1 MINGLRKKIVA
12 INVVSVCIVFFVAML
27 FVFSAGYS
35 RVDAEK
41 NNRIYSAFDYDFAD
55 EEKFEDN
62 QLFQDIALYLYDAE
76 NKTVIDSAVGN
87 QAELDLRLIEEQLD
101 KIAHSDK
108 QSGFISPKIKYVKRL
123 DESSGNLKIV
133 FSSRYLRSSFLAYI
147 LLTSGALLVGV
158 GCYFAISMILANIA
172 LKPVEES
179 WSKQKQFVADASH
192 ELKTPLS
199 VIMANTEIIASHQDE
214 TVASQM
220 QWIENTREEAK
231 RMAGLV
237 ADLLFLAKN
246 DDGLKVQMEQVS
258 MTDCIETT
266 VLSYDAV
273 FYENG
278 KTFNYEVSPNI
289 NVWGN
294 VGQIK
299 QLATILLDNANKYSV
314 GEGNIFLSLTLTG
327 RRVILSVSND
337 SDELS
342 EEQLSHIF
350 DRFYT
355 LDKSR
360 NAEKSGNGLGLS
372 IAQMISQSH
381 GGEISASYSN
391 GRTFFV
397 VDVPNYK
404 AKSEHAKQSNS

>member
-27 FVFSAGYS
+27 FVFSAGYN

-41 NNRIYSAFDYDFAD
+41 DNRIYAAFDYDFAD
-55 EEKFEDN
+55 GEKFEDN
-62 QLFQDIALYLYDAE
+62 QLFGDIALYEYNLSSGVIV
-76 NKTVIDSAVGN
+76 NKAVGDSAN
-87 QAELDLRLIEEQLD
+87 LDVKLIEET
-101 KIAHSDK
+101 IAEIAESDK
-108 QSGFISPKIKYVKRL
+108 KSGIISAKIKFAKRTANNG
-123 DESSGNLKIV
+123 DVVRIV
-133 FSSRYLRSSFLAYI
+133 FSNRFSRNHSFIAYV

-158 GCYFAISMILANIA
+158 GCYFAISMILARIA
-172 LKPVEES
+172 LKPVEDS

-220 QWIENTREEAK
+220 QWIENTRLEAK
-231 RMAGLV
+231 RMAELV

-246 DDGLKVQMEQVS
+246 DDGLKVQMEPVNIS
-258 MTDCIETT
+258 DCIETT

-278 KTFNYEVSPNI
+278 KSFRYDVVRDVKVI
-289 NVWGN
+289 GN

-299 QLATILLDNANKYSV
+299 QLTTILLDNANKYSV
-314 GEGNIFLSLTLTG
+314 GDGNIFLNLTCAG
-327 RRVILSVSND
+327 RHITLSVSND
-337 SDELS
+337 SEELS
-342 EEQLSHIF
+342 EEQISHLF

-372 IAQMISQSH
+372 IAKMISQTH
-381 GGEISASYSN
+381 GGDISASYSN
-391 GRTFFV
+391 GRTYFV
-397 VDVPNYK
+397 VELPAYK
-404 AKSEHAKQSNS
+404 SKKEQTNG

>member
-27 FVFSAGYS
+27 FVFSAGYN

-41 NNRIYSAFDYDFAD
+41 DNRIYAALDYDFAD
-55 EEKFEDN
+55 GEKFEDN
-62 QLFQDIALYLYDAE
+62 QLFGDIALYEFDLSSGVVV
-76 NKTVIDSAVGN
+76 NKVVGDSAN
-87 QAELDLRLIEEQLD
+87 LDIKLIED
-101 KIAHSDK
+101 TIAEIAESDK
-108 QSGFISPKIKYVKRL
+108 KSGIISAKIKFAKRTANNG
-123 DESSGNLKIV
+123 DVVRIV
-133 FSSRYLRSSFLAYI
+133 FSNRFSRNHSFIAYV

-158 GCYFAISMILANIA
+158 GCYFAISMILARIA
-172 LKPVEES
+172 LKPVEDS

-220 QWIENTREEAK
+220 QWIENTRLEAK
-231 RMAGLV
+231 RMAELV

-246 DDGLKVQMEQVS
+246 DDGLKVQMEPVNIS
-258 MTDCIETT
+258 DCIETT

-278 KTFNYEVSPNI
+278 KSFRYDIARDVKVI
-289 NVWGN
+289 GN

-299 QLATILLDNANKYSV
+299 QLTTILLDNANKYSV
-314 GEGNIFLSLTLTG
+314 GDGNIFLNLTAAG
-327 RRVILSVSND
+327 RHITLSVSND
-337 SDELS
+337 SEELS
-342 EEQLSHIF
+342 EEQLSHLF

-372 IAQMISQSH
+372 IAKMISQTH
-381 GGEISASYSN
+381 GGDISASYSN
-391 GRTFFV
+391 GRTYFV
-397 VDVPNYK
+397 VELPAYK
-404 AKSEHAKQSNS
+404 SKKEQTNG

>member
-27 FVFSAGYS
+27 FVFSAGYN

-41 NNRIYSAFDYDFAD
+41 DNRIYAAFDYDFAD
-55 EEKFEDN
+55 GEKFEDN
-62 QLFQDIALYLYDAE
+62 QLFGDIALYEFDLSSGVVV
-76 NKTVIDSAVGN
+76 NKVVGDSAN
-87 QAELDLRLIEEQLD
+87 LDIKLIED
-101 KIAHSDK
+101 TIAEIAESDK
-108 QSGFISPKIKYVKRL
+108 KSGIISAKIKFAKRTANNG
-123 DESSGNLKIV
+123 DVVRIV
-133 FSSRYLRSSFLAYI
+133 FSNRFSRNHSFIAYV

-158 GCYFAISMILANIA
+158 GCYFAISMILARIA
-172 LKPVEES
+172 LKPVEDS

-220 QWIENTREEAK
+220 QWIENTRLEAK
-231 RMAGLV
+231 RMAELV

-246 DDGLKVQMEQVS
+246 DDGLKVQMEPVNIS
-258 MTDCIETT
+258 DCIETT

-278 KTFNYEVSPNI
+278 KSFRYDVVRDVKVI
-289 NVWGN
+289 GN

-299 QLATILLDNANKYSV
+299 QLTTILLDNANKYSV
-314 GEGNIFLSLTLTG
+314 GDGNIFLNLTCAG
-327 RRVILSVSND
+327 RHITLSVSND
-337 SDELS
+337 SEELS
-342 EEQLSHIF
+342 EEQISHLF

-372 IAQMISQSH
+372 IAKMISQTH
-381 GGEISASYSN
+381 GGDISASYSN
-391 GRTFFV
+391 GRTYFV
-397 VDVPNYK
+397 VELPAYK
-404 AKSEHAKQSNS
+404 SKKEQTNG

>member
-27 FVFSAGYS
+27 FVFSAGYN

-41 NNRIYSAFDYDFAD
+41 DNRIYAAFDYDFAD
-55 EEKFEDN
+55 GEKFEDN
-62 QLFQDIALYLYDAE
+62 QLFGDIALYEFDLSSGVVV
-76 NKTVIDSAVGN
+76 NKVVGDSAN
-87 QAELDLRLIEEQLD
+87 LDIKLIED
-101 KIAHSDK
+101 TIAEIAESDK
-108 QSGFISPKIKYVKRL
+108 KSGIISAKIKFAKRTANNG
-123 DESSGNLKIV
+123 DVVRIV
-133 FSSRYLRSSFLAYI
+133 FSNRFSRNHSFIAYV

-158 GCYFAISMILANIA
+158 GCYFAISMILARIA
-172 LKPVEES
+172 LKPVEDS

-220 QWIENTREEAK
+220 QWIENTRLEAK
-231 RMAGLV
+231 RMAELV

-246 DDGLKVQMEQVS
+246 DDGLKVQMEPVNIS
-258 MTDCIETT
+258 DCIETT

-278 KTFNYEVSPNI
+278 KSFRYDVVRDVKVI
-289 NVWGN
+289 GN

-299 QLATILLDNANKYSV
+299 QLTTILLDNANKYSV
-314 GEGNIFLSLTLTG
+314 GDGNIFLNFTCAG
-327 RRVILSVSND
+327 RHITLSVSND
-337 SDELS
+337 SEELS
-342 EEQLSHIF
+342 EEQISHLF

-372 IAQMISQSH
+372 IAKMISQTH
-381 GGEISASYSN
+381 GGDISASYSN
-391 GRTFFV
+391 GRTYFV
-397 VDVPNYK
+397 VELPAYK
-404 AKSEHAKQSNS
+404 SKKEQTNG

>member
-27 FVFSAGYS
+27 FVFSAGNN

-41 NNRIYSAFDYDFAD
+41 DNRIYAAIDYDFAD
-55 EEKFEDN
+55 GEKFEDN
-62 QLFQDIALYLYDAE
+62 QLFGDIALYEFDLSSGVVV
-76 NKTVIDSAVGN
+76 NKVVGDSAN
-87 QAELDLRLIEEQLD
+87 LDIKLIED
-101 KIAHSDK
+101 TIAEIAESDK
-108 QSGFISPKIKYVKRL
+108 KSGIISAKIKFAKRTANNG
-123 DESSGNLKIV
+123 DVVRIV
-133 FSSRYLRSSFLAYI
+133 FSNRFSRNHSFIAYV

-158 GCYFAISMILANIA
+158 GCYFAISMILARIA
-172 LKPVEES
+172 LKPVEDS

-220 QWIENTREEAK
+220 QWIENTRLEAK
-231 RMAGLV
+231 RMAELV

-246 DDGLKVQMEQVS
+246 DDGLKVQMEPVNIS
-258 MTDCIETT
+258 DCIETT

-278 KTFNYEVSPNI
+278 KSFRYDIARDVKVI
-289 NVWGN
+289 GN

-299 QLATILLDNANKYSV
+299 QLTTILLDNANKYSV
-314 GEGNIFLSLTLTG
+314 GDGNIFLNLTAAG
-327 RRVILSVSND
+327 RHITLSVSND
-337 SDELS
+337 SEELS
-342 EEQLSHIF
+342 EEQLSHLF

-372 IAQMISQSH
+372 IAKMISQTH
-381 GGEISASYSN
+381 GGDISASYSN
-391 GRTFFV
+391 GRTYFV
-397 VDVPNYK
+397 VELPAYK
-404 AKSEHAKQSNS
+404 SKKEQTNG

>member
-27 FVFSAGYS
+27 FVFSAGYN

-41 NNRIYSAFDYDFAD
+41 DNRIYAAFDYDFAD
-55 EEKFEDN
+55 GEKFEDN
-62 QLFQDIALYLYDAE
+62 QLFGDIALYEFDLSSGVVV
-76 NKTVIDSAVGN
+76 NKVVGDSAN
-87 QAELDLRLIEEQLD
+87 LDIKLIED
-101 KIAHSDK
+101 TIAEIAESDK
-108 QSGFISPKIKYVKRL
+108 KSGIISAKIKFAKRTANNG
-123 DESSGNLKIV
+123 DVVRIV
-133 FSSRYLRSSFLAYI
+133 FSNRFSRNHSFIAYV

-158 GCYFAISMILANIA
+158 GCYFAISMILARIA
-172 LKPVEES
+172 LKPVEDS

-220 QWIENTREEAK
+220 QWIENTRLEAK
-231 RMAGLV
+231 RMAELV

-246 DDGLKVQMEQVS
+246 DDGLKVQMEPVNIS
-258 MTDCIETT
+258 DCIETT

-278 KTFNYEVSPNI
+278 KSFRYDVVRDVKVI
-289 NVWGN
+289 GN

-299 QLATILLDNANKYSV
+299 QLTTILLDNANKYSV
-314 GEGNIFLSLTLTG
+314 GDGNIFLNLTCAG
-327 RRVILSVSND
+327 RHITLSVSND
-337 SDELS
+337 SEELS
-342 EEQLSHIF
+342 EEQLSHLF

-372 IAQMISQSH
+372 IAKMISQTH
-381 GGEISASYSN
+381 GGDISASYSN
-391 GRTFFV
+391 GRTYFV
-397 VDVPNYK
+397 VELPAYK
-404 AKSEHAKQSNS
+404 SKKEQTNG

>member
-27 FVFSAGYS
+27 FVFSAGYN

-41 NNRIYSAFDYDFAD
+41 DNRIYAAFDYDFAD
-55 EEKFEDN
+55 GEKFEDN
-62 QLFQDIALYLYDAE
+62 QLFGDIALYEFDLSSGVVV
-76 NKTVIDSAVGN
+76 NKVVGDSAN
-87 QAELDLRLIEEQLD
+87 LDIKLIED
-101 KIAHSDK
+101 TIAEIAESDK
-108 QSGFISPKIKYVKRL
+108 KSGIISAKIKFAKRTANNG
-123 DESSGNLKIV
+123 DVVRIV
-133 FSSRYLRSSFLAYI
+133 FSNRFSRNHSFIAYV

-158 GCYFAISMILANIA
+158 GCYFAISMILARIA
-172 LKPVEES
+172 LKPVEDS

-220 QWIENTREEAK
+220 QWIENTRLEAK
-231 RMAGLV
+231 RMAELV

-246 DDGLKVQMEQVS
+246 DDGLKVQMEPVNIS
-258 MTDCIETT
+258 DCIETT

-273 FYENG
+273 FYEKG
-278 KTFNYEVSPNI
+278 KSFRYDIARDVKVI
-289 NVWGN
+289 GN

-299 QLATILLDNANKYSV
+299 QLTTILLDNANKYSV
-314 GEGNIFLSLTLTG
+314 GDGNIFLNLTAAG
-327 RRVILSVSND
+327 RHITLSVSND
-337 SDELS
+337 SEELS
-342 EEQLSHIF
+342 EEQLSHLF

-372 IAQMISQSH
+372 IAKMISQTH
-381 GGEISASYSN
+381 GGDISASYSN
-391 GRTFFV
+391 GRTYFV
-397 VDVPNYK
+397 VELPAYK
-404 AKSEHAKQSNS
+404 SKKEQTNG

>member
-27 FVFSAGYS
+27 FVFSAGYN

-41 NNRIYSAFDYDFAD
+41 DNRIYAAFDYDFAD
-55 EEKFEDN
+55 GEKFEDN
-62 QLFQDIALYLYDAE
+62 QLFGDIALYEYNLSSGVIV
-76 NKTVIDSAVGN
+76 NKAVGDSAN
-87 QAELDLRLIEEQLD
+87 LDVKLIEET
-101 KIAHSDK
+101 IAEIAESDK
-108 QSGFISPKIKYVKRL
+108 KSGIISAKIKFAKRISNNG
-123 DESSGNLKIV
+123 EMVRIV
-133 FSSRYLRSSFLAYI
+133 FSNRFSRHSFIAYV

-158 GCYFAISMILANIA
+158 GCYFAISMILARIA
-172 LKPVEES
+172 LKPVEDS

-220 QWIENTREEAK
+220 QWIENTRLEAK
-231 RMAGLV
+231 RMAELV

-246 DDGLKVQMEQVS
+246 DDGLKVQMEPVNIS
-258 MTDCIETT
+258 DCIETT

-278 KTFNYEVSPNI
+278 KSFRYDIARDVK
-289 NVWGN
+289 VFGN
-294 VGQIK
+294 VGQLK
-299 QLATILLDNANKYSV
+299 QLTTILLDNANKYSV
-314 GEGNIFLSLTLTG
+314 GDGNIFLNLTAAG
-327 RRVILSVSND
+327 RHITLSVSND
-337 SDELS
+337 SEELS
-342 EEQLSHIF
+342 EEQLSHLF

-360 NAEKSGNGLGLS
+360 NTEKSGNGLGLS
-372 IAQMISQSH
+372 IAKMISQTH
-381 GGEISASYSN
+381 GGDISASYSN
-391 GRTFFV
+391 GRTYFV
-397 VDVPNYK
+397 VELPSYK
-404 AKSEHAKQSNS
+404 FKKE

>member
-27 FVFSAGYS
+27 LVFSAGYN

-41 NNRIYSAFDYDFAD
+41 DNRIYAAFDYDFAD
-55 EEKFEDN
+55 GEKFEDN
-62 QLFQDIALYLYDAE
+62 QLFGDIALYEFDLSSGVVV
-76 NKTVIDSAVGN
+76 NKVVGDSAN
-87 QAELDLRLIEEQLD
+87 LDIKLIED
-101 KIAHSDK
+101 TIAEIAESDK
-108 QSGFISPKIKYVKRL
+108 KSGIISAKIKFAKRTANNG
-123 DESSGNLKIV
+123 DVVRIV
-133 FSSRYLRSSFLAYI
+133 FSNRFSRNHSFIAYV

-158 GCYFAISMILANIA
+158 GCYFAISMILARIA
-172 LKPVEES
+172 LKPVEDS

-220 QWIENTREEAK
+220 QWIENTRLEAK
-231 RMAGLV
+231 RMAELV

-246 DDGLKVQMEQVS
+246 DDGLKVQMEPVNIS
-258 MTDCIETT
+258 DCIETT

-278 KTFNYEVSPNI
+278 KSFRYDIARDVKVI
-289 NVWGN
+289 GN

-299 QLATILLDNANKYSV
+299 QLTTILLDNANKYSV
-314 GEGNIFLSLTLTG
+314 GDGNIFLNLTAAG
-327 RRVILSVSND
+327 RHITLSVSND
-337 SDELS
+337 SEELS
-342 EEQLSHIF
+342 EEQLSHLF

-372 IAQMISQSH
+372 IAKMISQTH
-381 GGEISASYSN
+381 GGDISASYSN
-391 GRTFFV
+391 GRTYFV
-397 VDVPNYK
+397 VELPAYK
-404 AKSEHAKQSNS
+404 SKKEQTNG

>member
-27 FVFSAGYS
+27 FVFSAGYN

-41 NNRIYSAFDYDFAD
+41 DNRIYAAFDYDFAD
-55 EEKFEDN
+55 GEKFEDN
-62 QLFQDIALYLYDAE
+62 QLFGDIALYEFDLSSGVIV
-76 NKTVIDSAVGN
+76 NKVVGDSAN
-87 QAELDLRLIEEQLD
+87 LDIKLIED
-101 KIAHSDK
+101 TIAEIAESDK
-108 QSGFISPKIKYVKRL
+108 KSGIISAKIKFAKRTANNG
-123 DESSGNLKIV
+123 DVVRIV
-133 FSSRYLRSSFLAYI
+133 FSNRFSRNHSFIAYV

-158 GCYFAISMILANIA
+158 GCYFAISMILARIA
-172 LKPVEES
+172 LKPVEDS

-220 QWIENTREEAK
+220 QWIENTRLEAK
-231 RMAGLV
+231 RMAELV

-246 DDGLKVQMEQVS
+246 DDGLKVQMEPVNIS
-258 MTDCIETT
+258 DCIETT

-278 KTFNYEVSPNI
+278 KSFRYDVVRDVKVI
-289 NVWGN
+289 GN

-299 QLATILLDNANKYSV
+299 QLTTILLDNANKYSV
-314 GEGNIFLSLTLTG
+314 GDGNIFLNLTCAG
-327 RRVILSVSND
+327 RHITLSVSND
-337 SDELS
+337 SEELS
-342 EEQLSHIF
+342 EEQISHLF

-372 IAQMISQSH
+372 IAKMISQTH
-381 GGEISASYSN
+381 GGDISASYSN
-391 GRTFFV
+391 GRTYFV
-397 VDVPNYK
+397 VELPAYK
-404 AKSEHAKQSNS
+404 SKKEQTNG